1 MSKEE
6 ILKEIDAV
14 EDHIFNV
21 NMIDHW
27 STDDMD
33 LYNKLCERKRML
45 RRQLKELEKAEL
57 TA

>member
-27 STDDMD
+27 STDDYD
-33 LYNKLCERKRML
+33 LYNRLNERKRKL
-45 RRQLKELEKAEL
+45 QRQLKDLEQEE
-57 TA
+57 TV

>member
-27 STDDMD
+27 SMDDMD
-33 LYNKLCERKRML
+33 LYNRLNERKRKL
-45 RRQLKELEKAEL
+45 QRQLKDLEKEE
-57 TA
+57 TV

>member
-1 MSKEE
+1 MTKEE

-27 STDDMD
+27 SMDDQD
-33 LYNKLCERKRML
+33 LYNRLNERKRKL
-45 RRQLKELEKAEL
+45 QRQLKDLEQKE
-57 TA
+57 TV

>member
-27 STDDMD
+27 STDDYD
-33 LYNKLCERKRML
+33 LYNRLSERRRML
-45 RRQLKELEKAEL
+45 RKQLKDLEQAEL
-57 TA
+57 KA